1 MLMILMNQKIAN
13 LDLILIQIMKGC
25 HIDQIPK
32 IIFINLNN
40 QHNQEKMFY
49 LILKAHYKV
58 I

>member
-13 LDLILIQIMKGC
+13 LNLILIQIMKDW

-40 QHNQEKMFY
+40 QHNQEKMFN

>member
-13 LDLILIQIMKGC
+13 LDLILIQIMKDW
-25 HIDQIPK
+25 HIGQIPK

-40 QHNQEKMFY
+40 QHNQEKMFN

>member
-13 LDLILIQIMKGC
+13 LDLILIQIMKDW

-40 QHNQEKMFY
+40 QHNQEKMFN